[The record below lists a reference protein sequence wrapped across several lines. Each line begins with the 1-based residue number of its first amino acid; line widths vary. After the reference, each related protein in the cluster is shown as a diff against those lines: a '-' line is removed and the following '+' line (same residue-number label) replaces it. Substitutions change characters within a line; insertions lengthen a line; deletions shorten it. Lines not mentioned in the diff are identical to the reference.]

1 MFNIM
6 KDLVENASGAISST
20 VAAVGDVVSGENAHI
35 AADWIV
41 KSTTAIASEA
51 GRLGNEAINSDLA
64 RDAGQGA
71 VLGAIIAVPLPI
83 IGPAIGASIGASLGV
98 YKNLTQTQQP
108 LDDLPINPK
117 VQTDFYNEMIQL
129 NDLKQKGII
138 SEEEFIT
145 MKQCFLHNH
154 QQT

>member
-1 MFNIM
+1 MFNVM
-6 KDLVENASGAISST
+6 KDLVEKASEAISST
-20 VAAVGDVVSGENAHI
+20 IG
-35 AADWIV
+35 
-41 KSTTAIASEA
+41 SEA
-51 GRLGNEAINSDLA
+51 SRLGTEVINSDLA
-64 RDAGQGA
+64 KDARDGA

-117 VQTDFYNEMIQL
+117 VQTDFYNEMVQL
-129 NDLKQKGII
+129 NDLKEKGII

-154 QQT
+154 QQA